1 MATHRFRRGEKI
13 LTPIVDQKQADSSY
27 TSGRQGK
34 DCTAGIHQA
43 AGPRLHSNEQDQTHW
58 EACDLR
64 EYARIMG
71 TRVILEAKA
80 PEESQEV
87 EYISDSS
94 EPESPL
100 IKQRAEMETESPSA
114 QMDRNAAKL
123 QGKQPQYILPSP
135 NGPEDSDT
143 NGQTDSPLELYPR
156 RRRATLCAVGLLPT
170 SAVSDLFKFVAGGD
184 HHAQYYLSTSSL

>member
-100 IKQRAEMETESPSA
+100 IKHVQRWRPS
-114 QMDRNAAKL
+114 L
-123 QGKQPQYILPSP
+123 QAHRWIGMPPNFRGSSRSTSYHRLTDPKIRILMGKQIAPWSSTQ
-135 NGPEDSDT
+135 DVDA
-143 NGQTDSPLELYPR
+143 PLCVL
-156 RRRATLCAVGLLPT
+156 
-170 SAVSDLFKFVAGGD
+170 SAYFQLAPFRT
-184 HHAQYYLSTSSL
+184 YSSS